1 MSRTFALICG
11 VACVSAAATTAPVS
25 SHAQAARS
33 AGVETIYPSG
43 PDAARGIGAVR
54 LDEKLTTVARALGP
68 GTLVHAG
75 TQEGFGPAEQFKEAL
90 YRYRSGTIT
99 IEVDYG
105 EGATEPGV
113 ANSVSSIS
121 TSSPSAVLFGHRL
134 SAGLATFEPLLKAR
148 RWRVFR
154 CSHEVFTTL
163 LPGGPGTGISW
174 KHGRLH
180 EVVIDGGGSWGQQC
194 EH

>member
-1 MSRTFALICG
+1 MPRTLALICG
-11 VACVSAAATTAPVS
+11 VACVSAVAATAPIRG
-25 SHAQAARS
+25 QAEAANS
-33 AGVETIYPSG
+33 AGIETVHPSG
-43 PDAARGIGAVR
+43 PEASRGIGAVG
-54 LDEKLTTVARALGP
+54 LGEKLATVVRAQGP

-75 TQEGFGPAEQFKEAL
+75 TQEGFSPSEQFKEAL

-134 SAGLATFEPLLKAR
+134 SAGLATFEPLLRPGAGTCSAAITKSSR
-148 RWRVFR
+148 RSFR
-154 CSHEVFTTL
+154 AVRAPAS
-163 LPGGPGTGISW
+163 PGSTA
-174 KHGRLH
+174 
-180 EVVIDGGGSWGQQC
+180 GSTKS
-194 EH
+194 

>member
-1 MSRTFALICG
+1 MPRTLALICG
-11 VACVSAAATTAPVS
+11 VACVAAVVATTSVP
-25 SHAQAARS
+25 SHAEAAS
-33 AGVETIYPSG
+33 GAGIETIYPSG
-43 PDAARGIGAVR
+43 PEAARGIGVVR
-54 LDEKLTTVARALGP
+54 LGEKLATVARALGP

-75 TQEGFGPAEQFKEAL
+75 TQEGFSPSEQFKEAL

-113 ANSVSSIS
+113 ANEVSSIS

-148 RWRVFR
+148 RWHVFR
-154 CSHEVFTTL
+154 CHHEAFTTL

-194 EH
+194 ER